1 MGPLVAAAGPR
12 AAPALLLLLL
22 APLLAASGAG
32 LPPGP
37 AGEAA
42 AAPGRTL
49 FVASEFAGIVPN
61 GGIGTFYSALAE
73 SLAARGHGVTLLYT
87 QGTRSHSPGRA
98 FGYWAEHYARKNIT
112 LVALPPHRPVGVG
125 YHTGTAYQV
134 YDWLRQQPR
143 YDVAHFPDWQGHG

>member
-1 MGPLVAAAGPR
+1 MAAAGPR

-37 AGEAA
+37 AGPA

-73 SLAARGHGVTLLYT
+73 SLAAQGHSVTLLYT
-87 QGTRSHSPGRA
+87 QGTRSHSLC
-98 FGYWAEHYARKNIT
+98 T
-112 LVALPPHRPVGVG
+112 LHIA
-125 YHTGTAYQV
+125 
-134 YDWLRQQPR
+134 PR
-143 YDVAHFPDWQGHG
+143 L